1 MGVFER
7 RRRDVHDEVRDA
19 QDTEQGTG
27 TEDTATEGA
36 ALVETTSGPS
46 ASPTAPPEPPPIED
60 DPLIERVTALVT
72 GVEKMFAETLQ
83 TGDFVRQIQ
92 RTLGDGV
99 EAIRAQ
105 TMSDAN
111 EALMRA
117 HSSVARARL
126 DAEANGD
133 AALTEVLRR
142 IEAEVTAELEFVDI
156 VPIVPSIGDP
166 IDTKAMRT
174 FGNVPAGVDH
184 ATVRKTVERVTAC
197 GYQLAHRRILPTVT
211 VRWHTDA
218 DPEA

>member
-1 MGVFER
+1 MGVFDR
-7 RRRDVHDEVRDA
+7 RRRDVDDQSSDA
-19 QDTEQGTG
+19 QDISQDTGREDSG
-27 TEDTATEGA
+27 TEDSGTEDSETEGA
-36 ALVETTSGPS
+36 A
-46 ASPTAPPEPPPIED
+46 PPVPDPVED
-60 DPLIERVTALVT
+60 DPLVERVTALVT
-72 GVEKMFAETLQ
+72 GVEKLFAETLQ

-92 RTLGDGV
+92 RTLGDGI

-105 TMSDAN
+105 AMWDAN

-117 HSSVARARL
+117 HTSVALARL

-142 IEAEVTAELEFVDI
+142 IEAEVDAELEFVDI

-166 IDTKAMRT
+166 IDTTTMRT

-184 ATVRKTVERVTAC
+184 TTARKTVERVSAC
-197 GYQLAHRRILPTVT
+197 GYQLPNRRILPKVT

-218 DPEA
+218 DPQA